1 MQQKLALVL
10 LACLVLIIPVTGY
23 TVPRIQAVPGCSG
36 VSATAPPGYGEI
48 SLVSTPPGAW
58 ISLDGNLLSTVA
70 HTQMG
75 DMSFPMTTPGTTNA
89 AAGSHTVMIGLPSGS
104 GYSDYSSSVTV
115 CDQQVTYVT
124 ATLVPITTTVP
135 TTAAPVRAGITFAQV
150 PVQGTTT
157 LPVGVTTTVTQAV
170 STTTAGGP
178 LVTTTPVPD
187 APGTTTTSGQ
197 SATTQGTSSAG
208 SSAQPAG
215 STGSLSVTTTPPG
228 AMVFIDGSQVGVSPV
243 KVPGLS
249 AGTHTVL
256 MKLAGYSDLQAVVQ
270 ITAGDVQ
277 EYSTGLSPA
286 TPGNPSPTATVAAP
300 GFELATAMGAL
311 GAILILRKQ

>member
-10 LACLVLIIPVTGY
+10 LACLMLIIPVTGY
-23 TVPRIQAVPGCSG
+23 TVPRIQTVPGCSG
-36 VSATAPPGYGEI
+36 VSATAPAGYGEI
-48 SLVSTPPGAW
+48 SFVSTPPGAW
-58 ISLDGNLLSTVA
+58 ISLDGQLLHSTGGGFVI
-70 HTQMG
+70 
-75 DMSFPMTTPGTTNA
+75 PMMTPATTNA

-157 LPVGVTTTVTQAV
+157 LPVSVTTTVTQAA
-170 STTTAGGP
+170 STTTVGGQV
-178 LVTTTPVPD
+178 VTATTVSD
-187 APGTTTTSGQ
+187 APATTTTSVQ
-197 SATTQGTSSAG
+197 SATAQGTSAAG
-208 SSAQPAG
+208 SSAQAAG

-249 AGTHTVL
+249 AGAHTVL
-256 MKLAGYSDLQAVVQ
+256 MKLAGYSDLQAAVQ
-270 ITAGDVQ
+270 ITAGQVQ

-286 TPGNPSPTATVAAP
+286 TPGNPAPTATVAAP
-300 GFELATAMGAL
+300 GFELAAAMGAL
-311 GAILILRKQ
+311 GAILVFRKQ